1 MNFDL
6 RLYWKLLLR
15 RLPAMMVLF
24 IGASMIA
31 TILALRVPDIYSTSA
46 KLLVQPPQIPGELAD
61 TTVNINANEEI
72 AIIQQ
77 QLQTRANLLDIA
89 RTQNVFENYS
99 SRQPD
104 EIVAAM
110 RRNSSIR
117 SSGGGRGRDEPAII
131 TVSFEARSGQ
141 IAANVVNEYVTRIV
155 SASVENR
162 TGRAQDTLEF
172 FQQEVAR
179 LDEEL
184 LIQNGRIT
192 EFQNANAGRLPSD
205 LPFRLNR
212 QVLLQERVSNAAR
225 QRTSLS
231 EQRERIVAAFGSV
244 NGGLPE
250 TPQTP
255 EQTQLRDLE
264 RQLSDALTVY
274 SEANPRVTTLR
285 ARIDNLRARVT
296 AIPAPLEDGTQPQ
309 SMLDLQLAQID
320 GQIDNI
326 DVQVAEA
333 EGELADLSESIAAT
347 PLNAATLQSLERDY
361 ENTRSQYD
369 RAVQRLA
376 QASTGERI
384 EVTARGQR
392 ITLIE
397 AADAPRS
404 PSKPNRPVMMATGA
418 MVGLGL
424 AGGLFFLLELFNR
437 RIRTQGELKRSL
449 DIVPLITLPYLE
461 SSGRRFLRRSLQVA
475 SMIIVLVGVPTA
487 LWAIDQYYISL
498 DLLAQRVLDRVGLT

>member
-1 MNFDL
+1 
-6 RLYWKLLLR
+6 
-15 RLPAMMVLF
+15 
-24 IGASMIA
+24 
-31 TILALRVPDIYSTSA
+31 
-46 KLLVQPPQIPGELAD
+46 
-61 TTVNINANEEI
+61 
-72 AIIQQ
+72 
-77 QLQTRANLLDIA
+77 
-89 RTQNVFENYS
+89 
-99 SRQPD
+99 
-104 EIVAAM
+104 
-110 RRNSSIR
+110 
-117 SSGGGRGRDEPAII
+117 
-131 TVSFEARSGQ
+131 
-141 IAANVVNEYVTRIV
+141 
-155 SASVENR
+155 
-162 TGRAQDTLEF
+162 
-172 FQQEVAR
+172 
-179 LDEEL
+179 
-184 LIQNGRIT
+184 
-192 EFQNANAGRLPSD
+192 
-205 LPFRLNR
+205 
-212 QVLLQERVSNAAR
+212 
-225 QRTSLS
+225 
-231 EQRERIVAAFGSV
+231 
-244 NGGLPE
+244 
-250 TPQTP
+250 
-255 EQTQLRDLE
+255 
-264 RQLSDALTVY
+264 
-274 SEANPRVTTLR
+274 
-285 ARIDNLRARVT
+285 
-296 AIPAPLEDGTQPQ
+296 
-309 SMLDLQLAQID
+309 MLDLQLAQID